1 MLKFRRALSEH
12 AHLRPML
19 QGQKKRFL
27 GPKKSDRLSLRSMLP
42 NQQGDEA
49 MKARCAVCGFI
60 GYVRYPRSKAGH
72 YQLTKPDLWICEN
85 HKEDWR

>member
-1 MLKFRRALSEH
+1 M
-12 AHLRPML
+12 P
-19 QGQKKRFL
+19 GQNARTS
-27 GPKKSDRLSLRSMLP
+27 GETMSVISVIMISQMMV
-42 NQQGDEA
+42 NT
-49 MKARCAVCGFI
+49 MKAKCAVCGFI